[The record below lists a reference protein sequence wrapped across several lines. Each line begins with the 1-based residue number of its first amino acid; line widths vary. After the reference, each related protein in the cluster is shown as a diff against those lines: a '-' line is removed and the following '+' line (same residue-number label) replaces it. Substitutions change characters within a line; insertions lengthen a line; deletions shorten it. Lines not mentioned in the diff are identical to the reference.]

1 MNRFLHAILCLE
13 NLSSGENRAV
23 GGQCAR
29 GKGVNGTAQRGDGH
43 ARVRTWVRRD
53 RHVAVRPLLLEAVHT
68 LAADLVVHEVHLA
81 LTLLTLLARIDPT
94 DRPRRLQIVGGFRC
108 PTRSRRG
115 YSRTWAQ
122 AR

>member
-1 MNRFLHAILCLE
+1 M
-13 NLSSGENRAV
+13 GRA
-23 GGQCAR
+23 CAR
-29 GKGVNGTAQRGDGH
+29 
-43 ARVRTWVRRD
+43 RR
-53 RHVAVRPLLLEAVHT
+53 
-68 LAADLVVHEVHLA
+68 ADLERVDPLAFVVHVVHEVHLA